1 MKSRGDKKGCFH
13 FPFCGL
19 LYLYCIMMHHQL
31 HTKLCKDMY
40 DKMKKSLEE
49 RKDEKM
55 SVTEHKKQAPKEV
68 RCKIVTISD
77 TRTEETD
84 KSGQLLHE
92 LLKEAG
98 HTVTSYEIVKDDK
111 ESIQQA
117 VLAGYHREDVDVVLT
132 NGGTGITKRD
142 VTIEAVSALL
152 DKEIVGFGELFRMIS
167 YLEDIGSSAML
178 SRAIG
183 GTIGRKVVFS
193 MPGSSGAV
201 RLAMNKLILPEL
213 GHITFELHR
222 Q

>member
-1 MKSRGDKKGCFH
+1 
-13 FPFCGL
+13 
-19 LYLYCIMMHHQL
+19 
-31 HTKLCKDMY
+31 
-40 DKMKKSLEE
+40 
-49 RKDEKM
+49 M

-68 RCKIVTISD
+68 RCKIITVSD

-84 KSGQLLHE
+84 KSGT
-92 LLKEAG
+92 LLKELLIEAG
-98 HTVTSYEIVKDDK
+98 HQVKAYEIVKDDK
-111 ESIQQA
+111 ESIQEA
-117 VLAGYHREDVDVVLT
+117 VLSGYHQEDVDVVLT

-167 YLEDIGSSAML
+167 YLEDIGSAAML

-213 GHITFELHR
+213 GHVTFELHR

>member
-1 MKSRGDKKGCFH
+1 
-13 FPFCGL
+13 
-19 LYLYCIMMHHQL
+19 
-31 HTKLCKDMY
+31 
-40 DKMKKSLEE
+40 
-49 RKDEKM
+49 M

-68 RCKIVTISD
+68 RCKIITVSD

-84 KSGQLLHE
+84 KSGKLLQQLLLE
-92 LLKEAG
+92 TG
-98 HTVTSYEIVKDDK
+98 HIVTAYEIVKDDK
-111 ESIQQA
+111 ESIRQA
-117 VLAGYHREDVDVVLT
+117 VLSGYHQEDVDVILT

-167 YLEDIGSSAML
+167 YLEDIGSAAML

-183 GTIGRKVVFS
+183 GTIGRKVIFS

-201 RLAMNKLILPEL
+201 LLAMNKLILPEL
-213 GHITFELHR
+213 GHITFELNR

>member
-1 MKSRGDKKGCFH
+1 
-13 FPFCGL
+13 
-19 LYLYCIMMHHQL
+19 
-31 HTKLCKDMY
+31 
-40 DKMKKSLEE
+40 
-49 RKDEKM
+49 M

-84 KSGQLLHE
+84 KSGQLLHT

-152 DKEIVGFGELFRMIS
+152 HKEIVGFGELFRMIS

-183 GTIGRKVVFS
+183 GTIGHKVVFS

>member
-1 MKSRGDKKGCFH
+1 
-13 FPFCGL
+13 
-19 LYLYCIMMHHQL
+19 
-31 HTKLCKDMY
+31 
-40 DKMKKSLEE
+40 
-49 RKDEKM
+49 M

-77 TRTEETD
+77 TRTGETD

-152 DKEIVGFGELFRMIS
+152 DKEIFGFGELFRMIS